1 MWEIGNGGSFQWAPE
16 STLDVNLLYA
26 LSLCGAL
33 HMEHLF
39 ENQTESKASH
49 TIHAIVGRLI
59 VFRGSELTPLSFSLS
74 SERLIYYSLNLAV
87 LEAPLEHDV
96 LLYPREF
103 FSCLRGSDK
112 NIYIYNQLVDRSQRW
127 LTCACVVCGVC
138 L

>member
-1 MWEIGNGGSFQWAPE
+1 M
-16 STLDVNLLYA
+16 NLLYA

-103 FSCLRGSDK
+103 FFRVYADRTR
-112 NIYIYNQLVDRSQRW
+112 IYIYIISWSTGAKGD
-127 LTCACVVCGVC
+127 
-138 L
+138 